1 MVLLGGLELVAAG
14 YIIHKHQ
21 QNKRDKQR
29 LEEEAAAL
37 EEQQYRIFP
46 QDGRHSRP
54 EERPERRRRSHSRRR
69 NSEDRYD
76 PQNRP
81 HSHDGKYR
89 RRPSPSPRPKPIL
102 KPTNYSNPQ
111 LSQQAPPSYPAV
123 FAAAVPPAAQHLA
136 PPMQHQPQPQPQYQA
151 QSYPQDVKYGWTDDH
166 QQQQRPQHDPNS
178 PPTGWPAEW
187 QQSQGA
193 SSSSRTQQ
201 PRQTA
206 EPSRGRPEENSRVR
220 FSRPRHSPSVR
231 SLSQSPPPSYRA

>member
-29 LEEEAAAL
+29 LDDEAAAL
-37 EEQQYRIFP
+37 EEEQYHLFP
-46 QDGRHSRP
+46 PDDGRNSRSDN
-54 EERPERRRRSHSRRR
+54 RRRRSHSRRR
-69 NSEDRYD
+69 HSYDRYD
-76 PQNRP
+76 RHDRP

-89 RRPSPSPRPKPIL
+89 RESPSPRPKPIL

-111 LSQQAPPSYPAV
+111 LAQQRPPPYNAALATPPM
-123 FAAAVPPAAQHLA
+123 AAAQRPAPQA
-136 PPMQHQPQPQPQYQA
+136 QPQPQPA
-151 QSYPQDVKYGWTDDH
+151 PQSYPQDIKYGWTDD
-166 QQQQRPQHDPNS
+166 QPSQQRPPQNQNY

-193 SSSSRTQQ
+193 GSSSRPPQ

-206 EPSRGRPEENSRVR
+206 ESSRGRSDRRPEDSPRVH
-220 FSRPRHSPSVR
+220 FAAPRHSPSVR